1 MISTGN
7 QGALV
12 VAEFDAI
19 VKRVLGDNCKVT
31 KLFKKLRDGIKVQE
45 VVDKLD
51 GKKTWWVWVA
61 RKLLIREP

>member
-1 MISTGN
+1 M
-7 QGALV
+7 
-12 VAEFDAI
+12 AEFDAI